1 MTRLALVKSLV
12 QKLNG
17 LLLGGA
23 RKAHFNVLFPSLA
36 QQGTGEAARTQEQMA
51 LLPLL
56 GRVGRAEEV
65 ADTVAYLLSDAA
77 RCTAQARRSRVRDD
91 TIRSI
96 LFGEGLL
103 S

>member
-1 MTRLALVKSLV
+1 
-12 QKLNG
+12 
-17 LLLGGA
+17 
-23 RKAHFNVLFPSLA
+23 
-36 QQGTGEAARTQEQMA
+36 MA